1 MSDFTRHRMARC
13 YPRATRSHD
22 RRAFHL
28 HRVAP
33 GVVWRSATCAS
44 AVGDMSGS
52 IGSHA
57 SSQSSALRAPD
68 RLAWPGTC
76 FPSIGSFA
84 RSLGAALHAFRAIRP
99 SGRVPVTCRAA
110 SPSLRQYA
118 PVHAVARPAAW
129 RITRQFASRP
139 RRREAARAPGGLL
152 IGWHAHQ
159 LPGCVTLNL
168 RASAGTSAAFPSQ
181 SLSPSPKW
189 RDTGSPPLAGPL
201 PLRRARSAHTP
212 RTSVLRGCR
221 RLVHAA

>member
-99 SGRVPVTCRAA
+99 SGRVPVTYRAS

-189 RDTGSPPLAGPL
+189 RDTGSPPLAGPS
-201 PLRRARSAHTP
+201 PSDAPEARTP
-212 RTSVLRGCR
+212 
-221 RLVHAA
+221 HARPCCEDAGV